1 MLHSGQSLGSFL
13 LWSASYEAV
22 KWSGYKLRTEHF
34 WAYNAAI
41 NYNTHNTVAFLRNS
55 RIFAGRALQMG
66 RYTERPIKNPKE
78 VH

>member
-1 MLHSGQSLGSFL
+1 MIKEG
-13 LWSASYEAV
+13 SASYEAV
-22 KWSGYKLRTEHF
+22 KWSGYKLRIEHF
-34 WAYNAAI
+34 LAYSAAI

-55 RIFAGRALQMG
+55 RIFAGCVLQMG